1 MLMTKKC
8 FKLQASCF
16 KLLLFSIFIFLFSCK
31 EGKKTE
37 TTTTTETKKVT
48 VPSFNE
54 DSAFAFVKTQVD
66 FGPRVPGSKAHAN
79 CANYFVKTLEK
90 YGASVYVQN
99 GNVKTFDG
107 KSFNLKNII
116 ASFNPKETKRVMFAA
131 HWDTRPFADQDNKN
145 KDQAIDGAND
155 GGSGAAVL
163 LELARQFSLK
173 NPSMGVDLFFFDI
186 EDYGQPENS
195 GYPEMQDSYCL
206 GSQYWAKNP
215 PIANYRPQYGVLLD
229 MVGGENVY
237 FTQEEVSRTYA
248 PQVLE
253 YVWQKASQAGYSSNF
268 SYEHTPAIIDDHY
281 YVNAIANIPMVDL
294 IHRDASSPSGFW
306 KHWHTHNDKLENI
319 DKKSLKVV
327 GQTLMELVFGE

>member
-1 MLMTKKC
+1 MKNLKYIV
-8 FKLQASCF
+8 FAGVV
-16 KLLLFSIFIFLFSCK
+16 FLAACK
-31 EGKKTE
+31 DGKKT
-37 TTTTTETKKVT
+37 TSTVTEEKQKAVI
-48 VPSFNE
+48 PSFNE
-54 DSAFAFVKTQVD
+54 DSAFAFVKKQVE
-66 FGPRVPGSKAHAN
+66 FGPRVPGSKAHSN
-79 CANYFVKTLEK
+79 CADYFVKTLTQ

-107 KSFNLKNII
+107 KTFDLKNII

-131 HWDTRPFADQDNKN
+131 HWDTRPFADQDT
-145 KDQAIDGAND
+145 KDQDKAIDGAND
-155 GGSGAAVL
+155 GASGVAVL
-163 LELARQFSLK
+163 LEVARQFSLK
-173 NPSMGVDLFFFDI
+173 NPAMGVDLILFDV

-195 GYPEMQDSYCL
+195 KYPEMQDSYCL

-215 PIANYRPQYGVLLD
+215 PIPNYHPQYGVLLD

-253 YVWQKASQAGYSSNF
+253 YVWQKAAQAGYSSNY
-268 SYEHTPAIIDDHY
+268 SYEHTSAIIDDHY
-281 YVNAIANIPMVDL
+281 YVNAIANIPMIDL
-294 IHRDASSPSGFW
+294 IHHDASSTSGFW

-327 GQTLMELVFGE
+327 GQTLMELSYSE